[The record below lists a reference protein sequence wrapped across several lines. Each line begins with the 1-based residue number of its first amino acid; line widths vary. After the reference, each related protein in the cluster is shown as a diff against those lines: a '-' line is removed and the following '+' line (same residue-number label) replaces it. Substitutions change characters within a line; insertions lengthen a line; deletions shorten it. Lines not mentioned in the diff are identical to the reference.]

1 MLNKELKKI
10 SGSVLGI
17 GLDEKAQNIL
27 DKNKNVVECFLLNS
41 NSTGNSKTK
50 GRTKT
55 INIKKIRKTFRKK
68 SFDYIIGNFEELK
81 PYLRSFIKNSI
92 YLNKGKIYFYNIT
105 DFELEELENRYK
117 RYNSKIDISKDL
129 AIIDNSN
136 AKTNILKNIIY
147 YTRDLTYDII
157 DYIGK
162 ILVN

>member
-17 GLDEKAQNIL
+17 GLDEKDQNIL

-129 AIIDNSN
+129 VIIDNSN

-147 YTRDLTYDII
+147 YTRDLIYDII

>member
-17 GLDEKAQNIL
+17 GLDEGMQNIL

-117 RYNSKIDISKDL
+117 RYNSKIDINKDL
-129 AIIDNSN
+129 VIIDNSN
-136 AKTNILKNIIY
+136 AKTNILKNIVY

-162 ILVN
+162 IFVN

>member
-55 INIKKIRKTFRKK
+55 INIKKIRKIFRKK

-117 RYNSKIDISKDL
+117 RYNSKIDINKDL
-129 AIIDNSN
+129 VIIDNSN
-136 AKTNILKNIIY
+136 AKTNVLKNIIY

>member
-50 GRTKT
+50 GKTKT

-129 AIIDNSN
+129 VIIDNSN

>member
-129 AIIDNSN
+129 VIIDNNN
-136 AKTNILKNIIY
+136 AKTNILKNIVY

>member
-117 RYNSKIDISKDL
+117 RYNSKIDINKDL
-129 AIIDNSN
+129 VIIDNSN

-147 YTRDLTYDII
+147 YTRDVTYDII

>member
-17 GLDEKAQNIL
+17 GLAEGMQNIL

-129 AIIDNSN
+129 VIIDNSN